1 MVCFYHVLFAD
12 VHIDVFLLERTVG
25 TYCKYK
31 ASVPSG
37 QLSYAPLVSVL
48 HCNSYHKHYTY
59 GFYYE
64 LGEHVHQPISVA
76 KEKKSYK
83 TFFTFLWKYSDF
95 YLSNFHLV
103 NKYSFNKLEIF
114 RMGNSYFEPSF
125 ADVLKVFEHLEHW
138 NGFSL
143 LCAPLI
149 WRCRCLLDEKES
161 WHKSHLKGFIPR
173 CTVFLCDSSEY
184 SYPKLFSHTLHLKV
198 LLCLSLI
205 WELRYSCNQRKKYVL
220 KTQKQQAL

>member
-76 KEKKSYK
+76 KEKNPIKVSLH
-83 TFFTFLWKYSDF
+83 FLERIDS
-95 YLSNFHLV
+95 YLSNFNPV
-103 NKYSFNKLEIF
+103 NKYDFNKLE
-114 RMGNSYFEPSF
+114 SF
-125 ADVLKVFEHLEHW
+125 
-138 NGFSL
+138 
-143 LCAPLI
+143 
-149 WRCRCLLDEKES
+149 
-161 WHKSHLKGFIPR
+161 
-173 CTVFLCDSSEY
+173 
-184 SYPKLFSHTLHLKV
+184 
-198 LLCLSLI
+198 
-205 WELRYSCNQRKKYVL
+205 
-220 KTQKQQAL
+220 

>member
-83 TFFTFLWKYSDF
+83 TFFTFLGKYFDF
-95 YLSNFHLV
+95 YLSNFTLV
-103 NKYSFNKLEIF
+103 NKYNFNKSE
-114 RMGNSYFEPSF
+114 SF
-125 ADVLKVFEHLEHW
+125 
-138 NGFSL
+138 
-143 LCAPLI
+143 
-149 WRCRCLLDEKES
+149 
-161 WHKSHLKGFIPR
+161 
-173 CTVFLCDSSEY
+173 
-184 SYPKLFSHTLHLKV
+184 
-198 LLCLSLI
+198 
-205 WELRYSCNQRKKYVL
+205 
-220 KTQKQQAL
+220 